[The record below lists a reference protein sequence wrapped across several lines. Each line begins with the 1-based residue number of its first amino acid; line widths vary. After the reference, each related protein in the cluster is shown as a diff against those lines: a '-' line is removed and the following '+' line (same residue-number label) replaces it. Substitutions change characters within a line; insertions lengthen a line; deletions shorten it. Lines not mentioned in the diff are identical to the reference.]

1 MKKYIVLVVTTLILT
16 GLAGCSMTK
25 NRYNHYGVVKYLENK
40 YDDKFEYYETYGGTL
55 FDSDSW
61 KKFICTSEKY
71 PGKHILVIYDVK
83 YKKYHDN
90 YLDIKYARQVDEL
103 FDSMLSEV
111 FGENTYCF
119 PHYEDE
125 DIDGSVSEFDGD
137 TTFEQYIAMKRLF
150 LYSFVKSDKSN
161 EEIQGIVTQMLDLVG
176 LPGTQDLYP
185 AELSGGMKKRVGLAR
200 AIAVNPEI
208 VLYDEPTAGLDP
220 IMSRNISRLIKKTQ
234 EQLHVTS
241 VLVTHDMQSAF
252 YAADRVAMLYEG
264 HIVAIGTA
272 EEMKNSTNPI
282 VKAFIEGR
290 EIKEQVIK

>member
-1 MKKYIVLVVTTLILT
+1 MAEAVISLRQLNITFGTHTVLDNIDLDVYKGETLAVLGPSGTGKSTVLRSMIGLLEPNGGQIFIQGEDVSGLDEDGWNRLRMKMGMVFQYS
-16 GLAGCSMTK
+16 A
-25 NRYNHYGVVKYLENK
+25 
-40 YDDKFEYYETYGGTL
+40 L
-55 FDSDSW
+55 FD
-61 KKFICTSEKY
+61 FLT
-71 PGKHILVIYDVK
+71 V
-83 YKKYHDN
+83 
-90 YLDIKYARQVDEL
+90 
-103 FDSMLSEV
+103 
-111 FGENTYCF
+111 GENVAFGLRQHT
-119 PHYEDE
+119 D
-125 DIDGSVSEFDGD
+125 
-137 TTFEQYIAMKRLF
+137 
-150 LYSFVKSDKSN
+150 KSDV
-161 EEIQGIVTQMLDLVG
+161 EIQGIVTQMLDLVG
-176 LPGTQDLYP
+176 LPGAQDLYP

>member
-1 MKKYIVLVVTTLILT
+1 MAEAVISLRQLNITFGTHTVLDNIDLDVYKGETLAVLGPSGTGKSTVLRSMIGLLEPNGGQIFIQGEDVSGLDEDGWNRLRMKMGMVFQYS
-16 GLAGCSMTK
+16 A
-25 NRYNHYGVVKYLENK
+25 
-40 YDDKFEYYETYGGTL
+40 L
-55 FDSDSW
+55 FD
-61 KKFICTSEKY
+61 FLT
-71 PGKHILVIYDVK
+71 V
-83 YKKYHDN
+83 
-90 YLDIKYARQVDEL
+90 
-103 FDSMLSEV
+103 
-111 FGENTYCF
+111 GENVAFGLRQHT
-119 PHYEDE
+119 D
-125 DIDGSVSEFDGD
+125 
-137 TTFEQYIAMKRLF
+137 
-150 LYSFVKSDKSN
+150 KSD

-264 HIVAIGTA
+264 HIVAIGTT

>member
-1 MKKYIVLVVTTLILT
+1 MAEAVISLRQLNITFGTHTVLDNIDLDVYKGETLAVLGPSGTGKSTVLRSMIGLLEPNGGQIFIQGEDVSGLDEDGWNRLRMKMGMVFQYS
-16 GLAGCSMTK
+16 A
-25 NRYNHYGVVKYLENK
+25 
-40 YDDKFEYYETYGGTL
+40 L
-55 FDSDSW
+55 FD
-61 KKFICTSEKY
+61 FLT
-71 PGKHILVIYDVK
+71 V
-83 YKKYHDN
+83 
-90 YLDIKYARQVDEL
+90 
-103 FDSMLSEV
+103 
-111 FGENTYCF
+111 GENVAFGLRQHT
-119 PHYEDE
+119 D
-125 DIDGSVSEFDGD
+125 
-137 TTFEQYIAMKRLF
+137 
-150 LYSFVKSDKSN
+150 KSD

-176 LPGTQDLYP
+176 LPGTHDLYP

-272 EEMKNSTNPI
+272 EDMKNSTNPI

>member
-1 MKKYIVLVVTTLILT
+1 MLGPSGTGKSTVLRSMIGLLEPNGGQIFIQGEDVSGLDEDGWNRLRMKMGMVFQYS
-16 GLAGCSMTK
+16 A
-25 NRYNHYGVVKYLENK
+25 
-40 YDDKFEYYETYGGTL
+40 L
-55 FDSDSW
+55 FD
-61 KKFICTSEKY
+61 FLT
-71 PGKHILVIYDVK
+71 V
-83 YKKYHDN
+83 
-90 YLDIKYARQVDEL
+90 
-103 FDSMLSEV
+103 
-111 FGENTYCF
+111 GENVAFGLRQHT
-119 PHYEDE
+119 D
-125 DIDGSVSEFDGD
+125 
-137 TTFEQYIAMKRLF
+137 
-150 LYSFVKSDKSN
+150 KSD

-282 VKAFIEGR
+282 VKAFIEGN

>member
-1 MKKYIVLVVTTLILT
+1 MAEAVISLRQLNITFGTHTVLDNIDLDVYKGETLAVLGPSGTGKSTVLRSMIGLLEPNGGQIFIQGEDVSGLNEDGWNRLRMKMGMVFQYS
-16 GLAGCSMTK
+16 A
-25 NRYNHYGVVKYLENK
+25 
-40 YDDKFEYYETYGGTL
+40 L
-55 FDSDSW
+55 FD
-61 KKFICTSEKY
+61 FLT
-71 PGKHILVIYDVK
+71 V
-83 YKKYHDN
+83 
-90 YLDIKYARQVDEL
+90 
-103 FDSMLSEV
+103 
-111 FGENTYCF
+111 GENVAFGLRQHT
-119 PHYEDE
+119 D
-125 DIDGSVSEFDGD
+125 
-137 TTFEQYIAMKRLF
+137 
-150 LYSFVKSDKSN
+150 KSD

>member
-1 MKKYIVLVVTTLILT
+1 MAEAVISLRQLNITFGTHMVLDNIDLDVYKGETLAVLGPSGTGKSTVLRSMIGLLEPNGGQIFIQGEDVSGLDEDGWNRLRMKMGMVFQYS
-16 GLAGCSMTK
+16 A
-25 NRYNHYGVVKYLENK
+25 
-40 YDDKFEYYETYGGTL
+40 L
-55 FDSDSW
+55 FD
-61 KKFICTSEKY
+61 FLT
-71 PGKHILVIYDVK
+71 V
-83 YKKYHDN
+83 
-90 YLDIKYARQVDEL
+90 
-103 FDSMLSEV
+103 
-111 FGENTYCF
+111 GENVAFGLRQHT
-119 PHYEDE
+119 
-125 DIDGSVSEFDGD
+125 
-137 TTFEQYIAMKRLF
+137 
-150 LYSFVKSDKSN
+150 DKSN
-161 EEIQGIVTQMLDLVG
+161 EEIQGIITQMLDLVG

>member
-1 MKKYIVLVVTTLILT
+1 MAEAVISLRQLNITFGTHTVLDNIDLDVYKGETLAVLGPSGTGKSTVLRSIIGLLEPNGGQIFIQGEDVSGLDEDGWNRLRMKMGMVFQYS
-16 GLAGCSMTK
+16 A
-25 NRYNHYGVVKYLENK
+25 
-40 YDDKFEYYETYGGTL
+40 L
-55 FDSDSW
+55 FD
-61 KKFICTSEKY
+61 FLT
-71 PGKHILVIYDVK
+71 V
-83 YKKYHDN
+83 
-90 YLDIKYARQVDEL
+90 
-103 FDSMLSEV
+103 
-111 FGENTYCF
+111 GENVAFGLRQHT
-119 PHYEDE
+119 
-125 DIDGSVSEFDGD
+125 
-137 TTFEQYIAMKRLF
+137 
-150 LYSFVKSDKSN
+150 DKSN

-176 LPGTQDLYP
+176 LPDTQDLYP

>member
-1 MKKYIVLVVTTLILT
+1 MAVAVISLRQLNITFGTHTVLDNIDLDVYKGETLAVLGPSGTGKSTVLRSMIGLLEPDGGQIFIQGEDVSGLDEDGWNRLRMKMGMVFQYS
-16 GLAGCSMTK
+16 A
-25 NRYNHYGVVKYLENK
+25 
-40 YDDKFEYYETYGGTL
+40 L
-55 FDSDSW
+55 FD
-61 KKFICTSEKY
+61 FLT
-71 PGKHILVIYDVK
+71 V
-83 YKKYHDN
+83 
-90 YLDIKYARQVDEL
+90 
-103 FDSMLSEV
+103 
-111 FGENTYCF
+111 GENVAFGLRQHT
-119 PHYEDE
+119 D
-125 DIDGSVSEFDGD
+125 
-137 TTFEQYIAMKRLF
+137 
-150 LYSFVKSDKSN
+150 KSD

>member
-1 MKKYIVLVVTTLILT
+1 MAEAVISLRQLNITFGTHTVLDNIDLDVYKGETLAVLGPSGTGKSTVLRSMIGLLEPNGGQIFIQGEDVSGLDEDGWNRLRMKMGMVFQYS
-16 GLAGCSMTK
+16 A
-25 NRYNHYGVVKYLENK
+25 
-40 YDDKFEYYETYGGTL
+40 L
-55 FDSDSW
+55 FD
-61 KKFICTSEKY
+61 FLT
-71 PGKHILVIYDVK
+71 V
-83 YKKYHDN
+83 
-90 YLDIKYARQVDEL
+90 
-103 FDSMLSEV
+103 
-111 FGENTYCF
+111 GENVAFGLRQHT
-119 PHYEDE
+119 
-125 DIDGSVSEFDGD
+125 
-137 TTFEQYIAMKRLF
+137 
-150 LYSFVKSDKSN
+150 DKSN
-161 EEIQGIVTQMLDLVG
+161 EEIQDIVTQMLDLVG
-176 LPGTQDLYP
+176 LPGTQNLYP

-200 AIAVNPEI
+200 AIAVSPEI

>member
-1 MKKYIVLVVTTLILT
+1 MAEAVISLRQLNITFGTHTVLDNIDLDVYKGETLAVLGPSGTGKSTVLRSMIGLLEPNGGQIFIQGEDVSGLDEDGWNRLRMKMGMVFQYS
-16 GLAGCSMTK
+16 A
-25 NRYNHYGVVKYLENK
+25 
-40 YDDKFEYYETYGGTL
+40 L
-55 FDSDSW
+55 FD
-61 KKFICTSEKY
+61 FLT
-71 PGKHILVIYDVK
+71 V
-83 YKKYHDN
+83 
-90 YLDIKYARQVDEL
+90 
-103 FDSMLSEV
+103 
-111 FGENTYCF
+111 GENVAFGLRQHT
-119 PHYEDE
+119 
-125 DIDGSVSEFDGD
+125 
-137 TTFEQYIAMKRLF
+137 
-150 LYSFVKSDKSN
+150 DKSN

-290 EIKEQVIK
+290 DIKEQVIK

>member
-1 MKKYIVLVVTTLILT
+1 MAEAVISLRQLNITFGTHTVLNNIDLDVYKGETLAVLGPSGTGKSTVLRSMIGLLEPNEGQIFIQGEDVSGLDEDGWNRLRMKMGMVFQYS
-16 GLAGCSMTK
+16 A
-25 NRYNHYGVVKYLENK
+25 
-40 YDDKFEYYETYGGTL
+40 L
-55 FDSDSW
+55 FD
-61 KKFICTSEKY
+61 FLT
-71 PGKHILVIYDVK
+71 V
-83 YKKYHDN
+83 
-90 YLDIKYARQVDEL
+90 
-103 FDSMLSEV
+103 
-111 FGENTYCF
+111 GENVAFGLRQHT
-119 PHYEDE
+119 D
-125 DIDGSVSEFDGD
+125 
-137 TTFEQYIAMKRLF
+137 
-150 LYSFVKSDKSN
+150 KSD

-272 EEMKNSTNPI
+272 EEMKNSINPI

>member
-1 MKKYIVLVVTTLILT
+1 MAEAVISLRQLNITFGTHTVLDNIDLDVYKGETLAVLGPSGTGKSTVLRSMIGLLEPNGGQIFIQGEDVSGLDEDGWNRLRMKMGMVFQYS
-16 GLAGCSMTK
+16 A
-25 NRYNHYGVVKYLENK
+25 
-40 YDDKFEYYETYGGTL
+40 L
-55 FDSDSW
+55 FD
-61 KKFICTSEKY
+61 FLT
-71 PGKHILVIYDVK
+71 V
-83 YKKYHDN
+83 
-90 YLDIKYARQVDEL
+90 
-103 FDSMLSEV
+103 
-111 FGENTYCF
+111 GENVAFGLRQHT
-119 PHYEDE
+119 D
-125 DIDGSVSEFDGD
+125 
-137 TTFEQYIAMKRLF
+137 
-150 LYSFVKSDKSN
+150 KSD

-220 IMSRNISRLIKKTQ
+220 VMSRNISRLIKKTQ

>member
-1 MKKYIVLVVTTLILT
+1 MAEAVISLRQLNITFGTHTVLDNIDLDVYKGETLAVLGPSGTGKSTVLRSMIGLLEPNGGQIFIQGEDVSGLDEDGWNRLRMKMGMVFQYS
-16 GLAGCSMTK
+16 A
-25 NRYNHYGVVKYLENK
+25 
-40 YDDKFEYYETYGGTL
+40 L
-55 FDSDSW
+55 FD
-61 KKFICTSEKY
+61 FLT
-71 PGKHILVIYDVK
+71 V
-83 YKKYHDN
+83 
-90 YLDIKYARQVDEL
+90 
-103 FDSMLSEV
+103 
-111 FGENTYCF
+111 GENVAFGLRQHT
-119 PHYEDE
+119 
-125 DIDGSVSEFDGD
+125 
-137 TTFEQYIAMKRLF
+137 
-150 LYSFVKSDKSN
+150 DKSN

-272 EEMKNSTNPI
+272 EEIKNSTNPI

>member
-1 MKKYIVLVVTTLILT
+1 MAEAVISLRQLNITFGTHTVLDNIDLEVYNGETLAVLGPSGTGKSTVLRSMIGLLEPNGGQIFIQGEDVSGLDEDGWNRLRMKMGMVFQYS
-16 GLAGCSMTK
+16 A
-25 NRYNHYGVVKYLENK
+25 
-40 YDDKFEYYETYGGTL
+40 L
-55 FDSDSW
+55 FD
-61 KKFICTSEKY
+61 FLT
-71 PGKHILVIYDVK
+71 V
-83 YKKYHDN
+83 
-90 YLDIKYARQVDEL
+90 
-103 FDSMLSEV
+103 
-111 FGENTYCF
+111 GENVAFGLRQHT
-119 PHYEDE
+119 
-125 DIDGSVSEFDGD
+125 
-137 TTFEQYIAMKRLF
+137 
-150 LYSFVKSDKSN
+150 DKSN

>member
-1 MKKYIVLVVTTLILT
+1 MAEAVISLRQLNITFGTHTVLDNIDLDVYKGETLAVLGPSGTGKSTVLRSMIGLLEPNGGQIFIQGEDVSGLDEDGWNRLRMKMGMVFQYS
-16 GLAGCSMTK
+16 A
-25 NRYNHYGVVKYLENK
+25 
-40 YDDKFEYYETYGGTL
+40 L
-55 FDSDSW
+55 FD
-61 KKFICTSEKY
+61 FLT
-71 PGKHILVIYDVK
+71 V
-83 YKKYHDN
+83 
-90 YLDIKYARQVDEL
+90 
-103 FDSMLSEV
+103 
-111 FGENTYCF
+111 GENVAFGLRQHT
-119 PHYEDE
+119 D
-125 DIDGSVSEFDGD
+125 
-137 TTFEQYIAMKRLF
+137 
-150 LYSFVKSDKSN
+150 KSD

-272 EEMKNSTNPI
+272 EEMKNSTHPI

>member
-1 MKKYIVLVVTTLILT
+1 MAEAVISLRQLNITFGTHTVLDNIDLDVYKGETLAVLGPSGTGKSTVLRSMIGLLEPNGGQIFIQGEDVSGLDEDGWNRLRMKMGMVFQYS
-16 GLAGCSMTK
+16 A
-25 NRYNHYGVVKYLENK
+25 
-40 YDDKFEYYETYGGTL
+40 L
-55 FDSDSW
+55 FD
-61 KKFICTSEKY
+61 FLT
-71 PGKHILVIYDVK
+71 V
-83 YKKYHDN
+83 
-90 YLDIKYARQVDEL
+90 
-103 FDSMLSEV
+103 
-111 FGENTYCF
+111 GENVAFGLRQHT
-119 PHYEDE
+119 D
-125 DIDGSVSEFDGD
+125 
-137 TTFEQYIAMKRLF
+137 
-150 LYSFVKSDKSN
+150 KSD

-272 EEMKNSTNPI
+272 EEMKTAPT
-282 VKAFIEGR
+282 R
-290 EIKEQVIK
+290 L

>member
-1 MKKYIVLVVTTLILT
+1 MAEAVISLRQLNITFGTHTVLDNIDLDVYKGETLAVLGPSGTGKSTVLRSMIGLLEPNGGQIFIQGEDVSGLDEDGWNRLRMKMGMVFQYS
-16 GLAGCSMTK
+16 A
-25 NRYNHYGVVKYLENK
+25 
-40 YDDKFEYYETYGGTL
+40 L
-55 FDSDSW
+55 FD
-61 KKFICTSEKY
+61 FLT
-71 PGKHILVIYDVK
+71 V
-83 YKKYHDN
+83 
-90 YLDIKYARQVDEL
+90 
-103 FDSMLSEV
+103 
-111 FGENTYCF
+111 GENVAFGLRQHT
-119 PHYEDE
+119 D
-125 DIDGSVSEFDGD
+125 
-137 TTFEQYIAMKRLF
+137 
-150 LYSFVKSDKSN
+150 KSD

-176 LPGTQDLYP
+176 LPDTQNLYP
-185 AELSGGMKKRVGLAR
+185 SELSGGMKKRVGLAR

>member
-1 MKKYIVLVVTTLILT
+1 MAEAVISLRQLNITFGTHTVLDNIDLDVYKGETLAVLGPSGTGKSTVLRSMIGLLEPDGGQIFIQGEDVSGLDEDGWNRLRMKMGMVFQYS
-16 GLAGCSMTK
+16 A
-25 NRYNHYGVVKYLENK
+25 
-40 YDDKFEYYETYGGTL
+40 L
-55 FDSDSW
+55 FD
-61 KKFICTSEKY
+61 FLT
-71 PGKHILVIYDVK
+71 V
-83 YKKYHDN
+83 
-90 YLDIKYARQVDEL
+90 
-103 FDSMLSEV
+103 
-111 FGENTYCF
+111 GENVAFGLRQHTY
-119 PHYEDE
+119 
-125 DIDGSVSEFDGD
+125 
-137 TTFEQYIAMKRLF
+137 
-150 LYSFVKSDKSN
+150 KSN

-272 EEMKNSTNPI
+272 EEMKNSINPI

>member
-1 MKKYIVLVVTTLILT
+1 MAEAVISLRQLNITFGTHTVLDNIDLDVYKGETLAVLGPSGTGKSTVLRSMIGLLEPNGGQIFIQGEDVSGFDEDGWNRLRMKMGMVFQYS
-16 GLAGCSMTK
+16 A
-25 NRYNHYGVVKYLENK
+25 
-40 YDDKFEYYETYGGTL
+40 L
-55 FDSDSW
+55 FD
-61 KKFICTSEKY
+61 FLT
-71 PGKHILVIYDVK
+71 V
-83 YKKYHDN
+83 
-90 YLDIKYARQVDEL
+90 
-103 FDSMLSEV
+103 
-111 FGENTYCF
+111 GENVAFGLRQHT
-119 PHYEDE
+119 
-125 DIDGSVSEFDGD
+125 
-137 TTFEQYIAMKRLF
+137 
-150 LYSFVKSDKSN
+150 DKSN
-161 EEIQGIVTQMLDLVG
+161 EEIQDIVTQMLDLVG

>member
-1 MKKYIVLVVTTLILT
+1 MAEAVISLRQLNITFGTHTVLDNIDLDVYKGETLAVLGPSGTGKSTVLRSMIGLLEPNGGQIFIQGEDVSGLDEDGWNRLRMKMGMVFQYS
-16 GLAGCSMTK
+16 A
-25 NRYNHYGVVKYLENK
+25 
-40 YDDKFEYYETYGGTL
+40 L
-55 FDSDSW
+55 FD
-61 KKFICTSEKY
+61 FLT
-71 PGKHILVIYDVK
+71 V
-83 YKKYHDN
+83 
-90 YLDIKYARQVDEL
+90 
-103 FDSMLSEV
+103 
-111 FGENTYCF
+111 GENVAFGLRQHT
-119 PHYEDE
+119 D
-125 DIDGSVSEFDGD
+125 
-137 TTFEQYIAMKRLF
+137 
-150 LYSFVKSDKSN
+150 KSD

-176 LPGTQDLYP
+176 LPDTQDLYP

-208 VLYDEPTAGLDP
+208 VLYDEPTVGLDP